1 MRKLPR
7 DEYPELVDWEDTMLP
22 PDSRAFGF
30 GPALA
35 LGALTGIALLN
46 SGYGYNFCYPRSYYG
61 WRDYYTCS
69 PKYICR
75 PAPYMG
81 GEL

>member
-1 MRKLPR
+1 MPYG
-7 DEYPELVDWEDTMLP
+7 DYPELIDWEETMLP

-46 SGYGYNFCYPRSYYG
+46 SSYSCYPSEYHS
-61 WRDYYTCS
+61 WRDYHTCS
-69 PKYICR
+69 PRYVCL
-75 PAPYMG
+75 PLP
-81 GEL
+81 